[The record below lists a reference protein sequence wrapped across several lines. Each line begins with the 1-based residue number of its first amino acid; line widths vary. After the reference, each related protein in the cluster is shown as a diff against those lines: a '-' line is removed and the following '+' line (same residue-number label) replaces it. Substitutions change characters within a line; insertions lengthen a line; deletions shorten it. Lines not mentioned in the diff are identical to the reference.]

1 MAVTVEPLTTDWK
14 RLKPLPWVKL
24 DINAVRYNQVGAFSL
39 TVPATD
45 VTWDL
50 VEFDVDGVL
59 KPKTG
64 FYVDWNGIFDV
75 PLKVEAAN
83 PSKTITEA
91 GEIVETIVFSGS
103 DFFSLLADRLVY
115 RNATTTWDAQT
126 VGSTTVTGKAE
137 TVIKDLVTANVVTA
151 GDTDRRVPGFTVAT
165 DLERGGDVTYTIY
178 IKDPAA
184 EPGEDKTSTA
194 GESLMDMIRAVARQS
209 DIGVSLELV
218 DEELVFD
225 CFIPR
230 DLTEK
235 VVFSERYGSLR
246 SWSINDATPTANAI
260 LMQTAAVATPSPRRP
275 APAPP
280 THGGASNT
288 MSTNPPRPRPH
299 RSPRRSST
307 RSRAVPRRLV
317 WRSPC
322 RTSPGCGSAR
332 MPPASRATASVTWSP
347 PTSATA
353 SPTPTRSPPCSSP
366 RTPTSPRTWR
376 PSSRPWVTTTPGVGT
391 TPDDASAIAQLS
403 ARVRQLE
410 QQLRSRA

>member
-1 MAVTVEPLTTDWK
+1 M
-14 RLKPLPWVKL
+14 KL

-184 EPGEDKTSTA
+184 EPGRT
-194 GESLMDMIRAVARQS
+194 R
-209 DIGVSLELV
+209 
-218 DEELVFD
+218 
-225 CFIPR
+225 
-230 DLTEK
+230 
-235 VVFSERYGSLR
+235 
-246 SWSINDATPTANAI
+246 
-260 LMQTAAVATPSPRRP
+260 
-275 APAPP
+275 
-280 THGGASNT
+280 
-288 MSTNPPRPRPH
+288 RPRP
-299 RSPRRSST
+299 
-307 RSRAVPRRLV
+307 
-317 WRSPC
+317 
-322 RTSPGCGSAR
+322 
-332 MPPASRATASVTWSP
+332 ASR
-347 PTSATA
+347 
-353 SPTPTRSPPCSSP
+353 
-366 RTPTSPRTWR
+366 
-376 PSSRPWVTTTPGVGT
+376 
-391 TPDDASAIAQLS
+391 
-403 ARVRQLE
+403 
-410 QQLRSRA
+410 